1 VHFTRRTLLEGII
14 YSVPLQQVMLKIMYK
29 FGRWQCLQQTL
40 KAQVRCSYASVSIAA
55 LMISAGEN
63 LPQDI
68 LLLLSVC
75 CYSVKPSLKNF
86 LNWLLK
92 IGAIGCPKILVQNY
106 HSQN

>member
-86 LNWLLK
+86 LN
-92 IGAIGCPKILVQNY
+92 
-106 HSQN
+106 